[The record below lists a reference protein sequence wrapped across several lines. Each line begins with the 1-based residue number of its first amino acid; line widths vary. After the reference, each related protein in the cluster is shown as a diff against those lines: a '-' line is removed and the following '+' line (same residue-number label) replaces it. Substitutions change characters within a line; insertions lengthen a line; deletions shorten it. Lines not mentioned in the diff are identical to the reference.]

1 MRIRHFLLS
10 LLTLATLTIFITP
23 IPVLATSDAEYT
35 GNVLKDDLHTLTLC
49 RKGLNRSV
57 GFARSRPDIFGAD
70 KKQRKGLLS
79 RRDKLA
85 IWTTWSALLDYVATL
100 DELGS
105 RYGNYSTITGK
116 SRDRTTFSVRCC
128 AFLTEYR
135 YALEFISLAEKN
147 PALDTILDEPV
158 PELGLAGGSYARF
171 KFRFLN
177 IARATEFAA
186 METVDKGLAGPDAS
200 GLRKTLDEDAGVIWR
215 MGKGRGPVLTLAN
228 GVAIVGKAGFAAWF
242 PVQKGVSE
250 WMGDVKVRHLGVSFI
265 SQEQIRELR
274 PRLQPGDILLE
285 RREWYLSNL
294 GLPGFWTHAAL
305 YIGTADERRAFFE
318 DPDVKAWVKSLKEKN
333 GDFESLLLTRYPS
346 AYQISKAPQEG
357 DHLPRVLEAISEG
370 VSFTTIEHS
379 AAADSLAVLRPRLS
393 KREKAEAIVRAFHYS
408 GRPYDFNFD
417 FRTDSSLV
425 CSELIF
431 KVYEPA
437 PGIRGLSFPL
447 AEIMGRKVSLPNDM
461 ARQFSTQY
469 GTAAQQTDL
478 VVFLDGFEKSASA
491 SEADVAQFRR
501 SWQRPKWH
509 VLTQKSPEE
518 PAEAKTGSP
527 IPEAMP

>member
-1 MRIRHFLLS
+1 MRIRRFLLY
-10 LLTLATLTIFITP
+10 LLTLTTLIYP
-23 IPVLATSDAEYT
+23 MPVLAANDTLDT
-35 GNVLKDDLHTLTLC
+35 VNILKDDLHTLSVC
-49 RKGLNRSV
+49 REGLSRTV
-57 GFARSRPDIFGAD
+57 AFARSRPDLFGTAA
-70 KKQRKGLLS
+70 KHKRLLS
-79 RRDKLA
+79 RREKLT
-85 IWTTWSALLDYVATL
+85 IWSTWSAVLDYVAMLDTL
-100 DELGS
+100 GN
-105 RYGNYSTITGK
+105 RYADFSPVPDKT
-116 SRDRTTFSVRCC
+116 RDRTSFSVKCG

-135 YALEFISLAEKN
+135 FALEFISLAEKN

-158 PELGLAGGSYARF
+158 PELGLTGGSYGRF

-177 IARATEFAA
+177 VARATEFAA
-186 METVDKGLAGPDAS
+186 MQAVDKGLDGPDAS
-200 GLRKTLDEDAGVIWR
+200 GLRKTMDEDAGIIWR
-215 MGKGRGPVLTLAN
+215 MGKGRGPALTFAN
-228 GVAIVGKAGFAAWF
+228 GLAIIGKAGFAAWF

-305 YIGTADERRAFFE
+305 YIGTADERRTFFD
-318 DPDVKAWVKSLKEKN
+318 DPDFKAWMRNLKEKS
-333 GDFESLLLTRYPS
+333 GDFESLLRARYPS
-346 AYQISKAPQEG
+346 AYQISRAPQEG

-393 KREKAEAIVRAFHYS
+393 KREKAEAILRAFHYS

-417 FRTDSSLV
+417 FRTDYSLV
-425 CSELIF
+425 CSELIY

-447 AEIMGRKVSLPNDM
+447 VEIMGRKVSLPNGM

-478 VVFLDGFEKSASA
+478 VVFLDGFEKTTSAR
-491 SEADVAQFRR
+491 EADVAEFRR

-509 VLTQKSPEE
+509 VLTQKSPGG
-518 PAEAKTGSP
+518 PVEAKTDSP
-527 IPEAMP
+527 LPEVMP